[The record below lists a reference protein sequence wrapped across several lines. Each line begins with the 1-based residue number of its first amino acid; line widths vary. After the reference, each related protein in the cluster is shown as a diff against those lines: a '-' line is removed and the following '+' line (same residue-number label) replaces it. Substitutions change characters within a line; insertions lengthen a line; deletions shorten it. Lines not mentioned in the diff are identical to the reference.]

1 MQQKRE
7 KEELCADLDRK
18 CTELQMLKFGKLIDV
33 DMLQESHIN
42 TAAEE
47 LKVCVFGTGFSNIML
62 SCDDE

>member
-7 KEELCADLDRK
+7 KEELCADLERK

-33 DMLQESHIN
+33 DALQESHIN

-47 LKVCVFGTGFSNIML
+47 LKVCV
-62 SCDDE
+62 CVCV